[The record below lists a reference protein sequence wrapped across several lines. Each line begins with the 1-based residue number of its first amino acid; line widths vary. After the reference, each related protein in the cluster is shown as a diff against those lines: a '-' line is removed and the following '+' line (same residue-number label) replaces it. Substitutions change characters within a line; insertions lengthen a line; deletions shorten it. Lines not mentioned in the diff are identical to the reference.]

1 MMGWNAWPS
10 FAINGA
16 DSDDLIRRTA
26 DGMVANGLLAAGY
39 QYVGLDDKWAS
50 GRDANGNLVADP
62 VKYPFGI
69 PALVAY
75 VHGKGLKF
83 GIYAEGGSPG
93 CGGGLGSYGHERQDA
108 ALFVSWGVDLVKW
121 DVSCSM
127 VISPQDSARLM
138 ATVLNP
144 AGVVL
149 TTGTGDYDSAYW
161 FAGVGA
167 QSARI
172 GPDMIFGAGI
182 NTWDHMSSAFT
193 SESLISQYGGP
204 NHWLD
209 LDCMMVG
216 EGGLTDTEAR
226 TNMSLWAIQ
235 AAPLLLGL
243 DVRTGA
249 PSVATLAILTN
260 SDVIAV
266 DQDRLGITGVKV
278 SSAACGSSTCEVWA
292 KPLDGGACALALFNR
307 DTASHDITANFSS
320 LAAAFPACG
329 SGPYTTT
336 RDLWTHA
343 GLGTLA
349 TSYTATA
356 VPGHGVAMIRVAP

>member
-10 FAINGA
+10 FAINDA
-16 DSDDLIRRTA
+16 DSDDLVRRTA
-26 DGMVANGLLAAGY
+26 DGMVSNGLLAAGY

-62 VKYPFGI
+62 AKYPFGI

-75 VHGKGLKF
+75 VHSKGLKF
-83 GIYAEGGSPG
+83 GIYGKPGG
-93 CGGGLGSYGHERQDA
+93 CGAVFGNGIHEQQDA

-121 DVSCSM
+121 DVSCSTM
-127 VISPQDSARLM
+127 MISQQESARLL

-161 FAGVGA
+161 FAGAGA

-172 GPDMIFGAGI
+172 GIDMTFGAGI
-182 NTWDHMSSAFT
+182 NTWDHMSSAFS
-193 SESLISQYGGP
+193 SESLIAQYGGP

-209 LDCMMVG
+209 LDCMLVG

-226 TNMSLWAIQ
+226 ANLSLWAIQ

-243 DVRTGA
+243 DVRPGA
-249 PSVATLAILTN
+249 PSSATLAILTN

-266 DQDRLGITGVKV
+266 DQDRLGITGAKV
-278 SSAACGSSTCEVWA
+278 SSAACGSATCEVWA

-307 DTASHDITANFSS
+307 DTASHDITASFASV
-320 LAAAFPACG
+320 AAAFPACG
-329 SGPYTTT
+329 LGPYTTT
-336 RDLWTHA
+336 RDLWAHA
-343 GLGTLA
+343 SLGTL
-349 TSYTATA
+349 TISYTATA
-356 VPGHGVAMIRVAP
+356 VPGHGVSMIRVTP